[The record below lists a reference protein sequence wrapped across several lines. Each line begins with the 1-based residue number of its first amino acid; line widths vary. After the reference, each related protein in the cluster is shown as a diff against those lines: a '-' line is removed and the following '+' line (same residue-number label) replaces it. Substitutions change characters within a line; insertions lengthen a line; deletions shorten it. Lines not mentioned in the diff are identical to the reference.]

1 MSSIAVNAI
10 TDANAGNTATIN
22 AVTPNV
28 NNVLGKNRIINGN
41 MVIDQRNAGASVT
54 PASGAYTL
62 DRFNATTVAGTGKF
76 SVQQNAGAVTP
87 PAGFTNYL
95 GVTSLSA
102 YSITAGDIQLISQQ
116 IEGFNVSDLGWG
128 TANAKTVTLS
138 FQVYSSLTGT
148 FGGSLRNYDNNRSYP
163 FSYAIPVAN
172 TWTKI
177 SVTVVGDTSGTWYKN
192 NSTGITVSWGLGVGS
207 TYSTTAGAW
216 AGALYGAP
224 TGSVS
229 VVGTSGATF
238 YITGVQL
245 EAGSSATEFEHR
257 QYGTELSL
265 CQRYLPAFVSSST
278 NSTLPGIA
286 TALGTNVNFIF
297 NHPVPARVKGTGV
310 TVSGATHFNF
320 SNNDGNTSSTAVSI
334 AAGSSNATQLVI
346 TVAVSRGA
354 TTTPGWIYS
363 NTASGLLLITGCEL

>member
-22 AVTPNV
+22 SVTPNV
-28 NNVLGKNRIINGN
+28 NNVVGKNRIINGN
-41 MVIDQRNAGASVT
+41 MMIDQRNAGASVT

-102 YSITAGDIQLISQQ
+102 YSITAGDIQLITQQ

-163 FSYAIPVAN
+163 FSYSIPVAN

-192 NSTGITVSWGLGVGS
+192 NSTGIAVSWGLGVGS

-257 QYGTELSL
+257 QYTTELQL
-265 CQRYLPAFVSSST
+265 CSRYFWRQYNAGYNVIYDRVYWSGAGNNAIFSYPAPAGMRINAATVTCSPTTNGTSVSFT
-278 NSTLPGIA
+278 YMQFGLIQVYRA
-286 TALGTNVNFIF
+286 TANGDNYLYAADI
-297 NHPVPARVKGTGV
+297 
-310 TVSGATHFNF
+310 
-320 SNNDGNTSSTAVSI
+320 SI
-334 AAGSSNATQLVI
+334 SA
-346 TVAVSRGA
+346 
-354 TTTPGWIYS
+354 
-363 NTASGLLLITGCEL
+363 EL